1 VHTYGPVAYEAPAAG
16 PVPTRIHV
24 TEAFSGGI
32 DGTGIVEFLQSSDA
46 DGGASF
52 VGIERATGTLRPA
65 RGLGRRQ
72 TSKSVDTR
80 IFRALWCQ
88 ISNASTV

>member
-1 VHTYGPVAYEAPAAG
+1 MTGGGVFLLGFFIWTAIFNLPIYKAVA
-16 PVPTRIHV
+16 TWNL
-24 TEAFSGGI
+24 TEA
-32 DGTGIVEFLQSSDA
+32 TPA
-46 DGGASF
+46 D
-52 VGIERATGTLRPA
+52 VRTQMRPA